1 MATLLVI
8 AVGPYVVHD
17 YSHAMLMYIAIAN
30 CLCMQFTTIAARA
43 FQAFEQMRFTAVL
56 NLLTNCL
63 RMMAAAVM
71 LLTLHH
77 ATAEEWAFAAL
88 IVSVIAVVVAVAVT
102 NQRFGRPEYDL
113 RLMYQRAGEGLV
125 FAITYSTS
133 GILNDID
140 KVMLGHYGMNVANGI
155 YSMAYKA
162 IDVCTMPII
171 SIQTAAIPRF
181 FKKGE
186 AAGITSTAAYA
197 ARIIKRTAP
206 MGILMAAVM
215 FVAAPIIPVVAGH
228 GFAESVTALR
238 WLALLP
244 FFRSFHMSAG
254 DALSGAGHQKLR
266 LAMQVVAAAF
276 NFGANL
282 YLIPRYG
289 WLGAAWSSLAT
300 DGMLGAL
307 NWTVLLS
314 RIGPTKKPQ
323 QVKA

>member
-1 MATLLVI
+1 
-8 AVGPYVVHD
+8 
-17 YSHAMLMYIAIAN
+17 
-30 CLCMQFTTIAARA
+30 
-43 FQAFEQMRFTAVL
+43 
-56 NLLTNCL
+56 
-63 RMMAAAVM
+63 
-71 LLTLHH
+71 
-77 ATAEEWAFAAL
+77 
-88 IVSVIAVVVAVAVT
+88 
-102 NQRFGRPEYDL
+102 
-113 RLMYQRAGEGLV
+113 
-125 FAITYSTS
+125 
-133 GILNDID
+133 
-140 KVMLGHYGMNVANGI
+140 
-155 YSMAYKA
+155 
-162 IDVCTMPII
+162 
-171 SIQTAAIPRF
+171 
-181 FKKGE
+181 
-186 AAGITSTAAYA
+186 
-197 ARIIKRTAP
+197 